1 VAGGLAIALALLTA
15 LAAILMRWGRRQ
27 GRRILQSEADA
38 RLAARTDALTGLP
51 NRIAL
56 SEALPGMIARAQQK
70 GSLVC
75 VLAIDLDQF
84 KEINDSFG
92 HAVGDAVLLATGKRL
107 QALLGPGAMLMRPGG
122 DEFLALVPGVDPK
135 GLAELAAHIVKVL
148 AEPIVAAGETR
159 VFIAASV
166 GYALAPRDGER
177 TDDLV
182 RRVELALAKAK
193 ADGGGTAVA
202 FTPEM
207 DLELSR
213 RRALGS
219 ALRAALATDAI
230 GVVYQPIMDPTGSQ
244 VVAVEALARWTD
256 PMLGPISP
264 DAFVPLA
271 EETGLIPKMGE
282 LVLRRALADGLAW
295 PGVNV
300 GVNVSATQIHH
311 GDVVAV
317 VREAL
322 SASRF
327 PPERLEIEVTES
339 VLLADEKRANEQ
351 IRGLQ
356 RLGVKV
362 ALDDF
367 GSGYSSLLYL
377 RKFGFDK
384 LKIDRNFIED
394 LGQSGDSSVILA
406 SIIRLG
412 LDLKLTLTAEGIET
426 PEQHRWLMASGCHQ
440 LQGFLFSRPL
450 SAEQTA
456 LFVAARRP
464 LSAAAG

>member
-1 VAGGLAIALALLTA
+1 
-15 LAAILMRWGRRQ
+15 MRWGRRQ

-51 NRIAL
+51 NRVAL
-56 SEALPGMIARAQQK
+56 GEALPRMIAEAQGK

-92 HAVGDAVLLATGKRL
+92 HAVGDAVLLAAGKRL
-107 QALLGPGAMLMRPGG
+107 RALLGPEAILVRPGG
-122 DEFLALVPGVDPK
+122 DEFTALVPGVDAK
-135 GLAELAAHIVKVL
+135 GLAELAAQIVTAL
-148 AEPIVAAGETR
+148 AEPMVVAGGTR

-177 TDDLV
+177 NDDLI

-193 ADGGGTAVA
+193 ADGGGAAVA

-219 ALRAALATDAI
+219 ALRSAVATDAI
-230 GVVYQPIMDPTGSQ
+230 GIVYQPIMDPTGSR

-264 DAFVPLA
+264 DVFVPLA
-271 EETGLIPKMGE
+271 EEAGLIPKIGE
-282 LVLRRALADGLAW
+282 FVLRRALAEGVAW
-295 PGVNV
+295 PDVDV
-300 GVNVSATQIHH
+300 GVNVSAAQIHH

-317 VREAL
+317 VREVL

-327 PPERLEIEVTES
+327 PPQRLEIEVTES

-367 GSGYSSLLYL
+367 GSGFSSLLYL

-384 LKIDRNFIED
+384 LKIDRSFIED
-394 LGQSGDSSVILA
+394 LGQSEDSSVILA

-412 LDLKLTLTAEGIET
+412 LDLKLTITAEGIET
-426 PEQHRWLMASGCHQ
+426 PEQHRWLMMSGCHQ

-450 SAEQTA
+450 SAEQLT